1 MQERAHGA
9 LFCNLVQ
16 DGASHISKIGNSDL
30 REVCTELLSAAIAL
44 VALCFQ
50 QLATYTLLVS
60 RADEL
65 ITLYRSCYN
74 DCAVVCTMSH
84 RVRTHVELINE
95 SITFCAIVNVVLTS
109 IMRAQGSC
117 SKS

>member
-30 REVCTELLSAAIAL
+30 REVCTELLSAALAL
-44 VALCFQ
+44 VALCYQ

-60 RADEL
+60 RSDEL
-65 ITLYRSCYN
+65 IIGPVTMIVRLCVPCRIV
-74 DCAVVCTMSH
+74 CAHM
-84 RVRTHVELINE
+84 
-95 SITFCAIVNVVLTS
+95 
-109 IMRAQGSC
+109 
-117 SKS
+117 

>member
-65 ITLYRSCYN
+65 ITG
-74 DCAVVCTMSH
+74 VQ
-84 RVRTHVELINE
+84 
-95 SITFCAIVNVVLTS
+95 VLL
-109 IMRAQGSC
+109 Q
-117 SKS
+117 